1 MSKLYNTWTYNW
13 LWLIYVNLAV
23 SKYTIPTE
31 DWHYHLHLTNTYQR
45 QNCHYQLDNYNR
57 WLTSSFQEY
66 WASPKWSRIRDIS
79 QNKLSK
85 LCSTWT
91 FNWLSL
97 VRVNLAVTEYIIT
110 TEDWHHHFRS
120 PEHHLNYHIVPRK
133 QKMLYETTFLI
144 ISVSITKRLSRVG
157 SEFGIL
163 Q

>member
-1 MSKLYNTWTYNW
+1 MSKLCNTWTYNW
-13 LWLIYVNLAV
+13 LWLIYVHLAV

-31 DWHYHLHLTNTYQR
+31 DWHYHLHLTITYQR

-66 WASPKWSRIRDIS
+66 WVSPKWSRIRDIS

-85 LCSTWT
+85 LCIIWT

-120 PEHHLNYHIVPRK
+120 PQHHLNYHIVPRK
-133 QKMLYETTFLI
+133 QTMLYEKTFL

-157 SEFGIL
+157 SKFGIL